1 MIIQSISWCFI
12 TIAQHVSAESAGAPR
27 SKRKTRLTVVVGVA
41 KRPGLVGVKVRVSS
55 DAGAGEVSVGQEAP
69 LSVERGAVTVETR
82 GEEDHDVS
90 LFALVLDLRVRHLL
104 SGIRGTNKESIFQKV
119 KNTVSFTR
127 SGFLLRNDGLTST
140 VQQQIL

>member
-1 MIIQSISWCFI
+1 MFHNRRSACFSGI
-12 TIAQHVSAESAGAPR
+12 GASAKVKEA
-27 SKRKTRLTVVVGVA
+27 KTRLTVVVGVA
-41 KRPGLVGVKVRVSS
+41 KRPGLIGVKVRVSS

-104 SGIRGTNKESIFQKV
+104 SGIRGTNKESIVQKI

-127 SGFLLRNDGLTST
+127 SFRLPPQKRRPDFYCTPT
-140 VQQQIL
+140 DTYFI

>member
-1 MIIQSISWCFI
+1 MF
-12 TIAQHVSAESAGAPR
+12 HNRRSARFSGIGASAKVKEA
-27 SKRKTRLTVVVGVA
+27 KTRLTVVVGVA
-41 KRPGLVGVKVRVSS
+41 KRPGLIGVKVRVSS

-104 SGIRGTNKESIFQKV
+104 RGIRGTNKESIFQKI

-127 SGFLLRNDGLTST
+127 SFRLPPQKRRPDFYCTPT
-140 VQQQIL
+140 DTYFI